1 MKNVKTNGAQP
12 LTLHVVSEV
21 VNTKLV
27 PVKKLKP
34 KKQQPGEKVKVVYK
48 DSMERM
54 TNRDWTGVKKRL
66 RFLLLELQNS
76 YDRYQEAFLSF
87 PKVAPPKA
95 AQNKRK
101 KEMREMMQA
110 LEKVLSYEGK
120 PGCISRL
127 TQEDFRPSNWY
138 RFHAGPDAIYEPY
151 ALFPTK
157 NFDKHPDALDEL
169 QRAKQS
175 YNNYWANHPLGLK
188 PNEAQQK

>member
-76 YDRYQEAFLSF
+76 YDRYQEAFLS
-87 PKVAPPKA
+87 
-95 AQNKRK
+95 
-101 KEMREMMQA
+101 EMMQA